1 MLKRKALSG
10 SDFPLITPERWLADV
25 RALDLKPEV
34 LPLIL
39 KDNGARVLGLR
50 EGGGAGVGRVLVDG
64 DHEARP

>member
-1 MLKRKALSG
+1 MLKRKVLSG
-10 SDFPLITPERWLADV
+10 LDFPLITPERWLADV

-50 EGGGAGVGRVLVDG
+50 E
-64 DHEARP
+64 